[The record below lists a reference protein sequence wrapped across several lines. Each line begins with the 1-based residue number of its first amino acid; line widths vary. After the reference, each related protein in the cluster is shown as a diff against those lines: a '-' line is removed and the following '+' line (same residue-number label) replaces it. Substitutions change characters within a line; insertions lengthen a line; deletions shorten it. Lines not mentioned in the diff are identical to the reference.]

1 MESAN
6 RLAVIA
12 GNTFRESVRQRFF
25 VIVALAAS
33 SLVVAAWW
41 LRDCSFGACREKF
54 LLDAG
59 FGCLTFF
66 SAVVA
71 IAATAESFFAEIER
85 KTVLAALARPL
96 ARWEFVVGKLA
107 GILWLLLVFCLA
119 ETLVLVGLL
128 WWQKTA
134 AGGPPTAATIEHGS
148 ISFFAVIACGFVEW
162 LRCCILAAVTLLV
175 STYAQSRLLA
185 VAAGFVAWVASS
197 LQSFAWGPSGS
208 GGVGGPGLAGKIVG
222 FVAPDFSLYDVAD
235 GVANGGTL
243 SFGFLSGIALYSVV
257 YLGMLL
263 ALAAYCF
270 RHREL

>member
-12 GNTFRESVRQRFF
+12 ANTFRESVRQKFF
-25 VIVALAAS
+25 AIVALAAAT
-33 SLVVAAWW
+33 LLVAAWS
-41 LRDCSFGACREKF
+41 LRDCGLGACREKF

-71 IAATAESFFAEIER
+71 IVTPAESFFGEIER

-96 ARWEFVVGKLA
+96 ARWEFVLGKLA
-107 GILWLLLVFCLA
+107 GILWLLLVFCAA

-128 WWQKTA
+128 WWQKSTDGA
-134 AGGPPTAATIEHGS
+134 PPTGI
-148 ISFFAVIACGFVEW
+148 ISGDGPVPFSAVITCGFVEW
-162 LRCCILAAVTLLV
+162 LRCCILAGLTLLV
-175 STYAQSRLLA
+175 STYAQSKLLA
-185 VAAGFVAWVASS
+185 AAAGFGAWITSS
-197 LQSFAWGPSGS
+197 LQSFAWAPSG
-208 GGVGGPGLAGKIVG
+208 GGGMQAHGLAAKIVG
-222 FVAPDFSLYDVAD
+222 LVVPDFSLYDVAD
-235 GVANGGTL
+235 GIADGGTL
-243 SFGFLSGIALYSVV
+243 SPGYLSGIALYSVL
-257 YLGMLL
+257 YFGMLA